1 MVGDHT
7 GARRA
12 SGADTEGVART
23 VGGWLAGIRGVEDPH
38 LGTSSGNASA
48 YGTVTKVTVGLL
60 VFELAVR
67 YPLTVFAEESFFRG
81 YLQPRLP
88 WAPPILSG
96 VLWAGFHLQQPTPSP
111 PLSHSG
117 SPSAPFAGGRET
129 CERQPLFITD

>member
-1 MVGDHT
+1 V
-7 GARRA
+7 
-12 SGADTEGVART
+12 SK
-23 VGGWLAGIRGVEDPH
+23 LPH

-96 VLWAGFHLQQPTPSP
+96 VLWAGFHLQQANTIASLV
-111 PLSHSG
+111 PLGIALGTIRWWTGNVRTTAAIHYG
-117 SPSAPFAGGRET
+117 LNAAFFLTNYR
-129 CERQPLFITD
+129 